1 MSTDRQ
7 VDRHAQFRA
16 RESQIFDMAEQLL
29 LDSGEGGMT
38 LDTLALHL
46 DLAKGTLYKH
56 FQSKDELYLHL
67 IIRHEQVLLDLV
79 LDSTGVFQEL
89 LATFMQHL
97 LNHPQ
102 RTALLHQLEERL
114 AAGGVGLTSLFSDLY
129 RIRKQRLRRIVPLT
143 NAYLD
148 AIHSPLST
156 RDYLAAIW
164 AIAQG
169 GSAILNS
176 SFYQRY
182 LGERE
187 TLKQVLIDQ
196 MVALPF
202 PKSAH

>member
-1 MSTDRQ
+1 MSI
-7 VDRHAQFRA
+7 DRHAQFRA

-29 LDSGEGGMT
+29 LDSGESGMT
-38 LDTLALHL
+38 LDSLALHL

-56 FQSKDELYLHL
+56 FQSKDELYLQL
-67 IIRHEQVLLDLV
+67 IIRHEKVLLDLV
-79 LDSTGVFQEL
+79 LESTGVFEEL
-89 LATFMQHL
+89 LITYMQQL

-114 AAGGVGLTSLFSDLY
+114 ATDGVGLTVLFSDLY
-129 RIRKQRLRRIVPLT
+129 HIRKHRLRRLVPLT
-143 NAYLD
+143 TLYLD
-148 AIHSPLST
+148 RIQSHLTA

-187 TLKQVLIDQ
+187 SLKQILIDQ
-196 MVALPF
+196 MLALPF
-202 PKSAH
+202 PKSTP

>member
-1 MSTDRQ
+1 MSI
-7 VDRHAQFRA
+7 DRHAQFRA

-29 LDSGEGGMT
+29 LDSGESGMT
-38 LDTLALHL
+38 LDSLALNL

-56 FQSKDELYLHL
+56 FQSKDELYLQL
-67 IIRHEQVLLDLV
+67 IIRHEKVLLDLV
-79 LDSTGVFQEL
+79 LGSTGVFEEL
-89 LATFMQHL
+89 LITYMQQL

-114 AAGGVGLTSLFSDLY
+114 ATGGVGLTALFSELY
-129 RIRKQRLRRIVPLT
+129 RIRKHRLRRLVPLT
-143 NAYLD
+143 TSYLD
-148 AIHSPLST
+148 SIQSHLTS

-187 TLKQVLIDQ
+187 SLKQVLIDQ
-196 MVALPF
+196 MMALPF
-202 PKSAH
+202 PKSTH